1 MKRKGW
7 KFLQKMAKDQRA
19 SFVSGL
25 VIALWNSWPYTFSM
39 RKALSVVTAIC
50 SALAVVWLLITLF
63 TQPSPLAKTNYFPL
77 ALHNS
82 WTHLVTFS
90 GDYLYY
96 MTETVIKDDMPLLEE
111 ISYVVAE
118 EYEPLTTASPE
129 AKSTVAYFHKDGF
142 LHRYPWLD
150 SDGKKIWDTKLGEGS
165 EQILPLP
172 YLGKTTWQIGM
183 QTNAWPLNGGQTMT
197 ASAKA
202 WIDPEEVRVP
212 AGVFQ
217 NCLRVETIS
226 ANHYVDNNNESKGY
240 RLHHIEWY
248 ADGVGL
254 VRAISNEGEGTPIK
268 SLTELVWYNV
278 QP

>member
-1 MKRKGW
+1 MKRRSAADLIPVAVIVDFHRVGLRLVAVSSMYLCMGRAFAAILALCST
-7 KFLQKMAKDQRA
+7 FL
-19 SFVSGL
+19 
-25 VIALWNSWPYTFSM
+25 
-39 RKALSVVTAIC
+39 VVW
-50 SALAVVWLLITLF
+50 ALALLF
-63 TQPSPLAKTNYFPL
+63 TPSPPTPVANFFPL

-96 MTETVIKDDMPLLEE
+96 MTETVIKDDMNLSGDE
-111 ISYVVAE
+111 SYVVAE
-118 EYEPLTTASPE
+118 EYEPLTAASPE
-129 AKSTVAYFHKDGF
+129 ARSTVAYFYKDGF

-150 SDGKKIWDTKLGEGS
+150 SDGTRIWDTKLGEGA
-165 EQILPLP
+165 EQILPMP
-172 YLGKTTWQIGM
+172 YHGKTSWRLAT

-202 WIDPEEVRVP
+202 WIDPVEVRVP
-212 AGVFQ
+212 AGVFR

-226 ANHYVDNNNESKGY
+226 ANQYIDPKNRTKGY
-240 RLHHIEWY
+240 RLQYTEWY

-278 QP
+278 QK

>member
-1 MKRKGW
+1 
-7 KFLQKMAKDQRA
+7 MANRIFIVMGRVLA
-19 SFVSGL
+19 
-25 VIALWNSWPYTFSM
+25 A
-39 RKALSVVTAIC
+39 VTALC
-50 SALAVVWLLITLF
+50 SMLLVVWTLTTLF
-63 TQPSPLAKTNYFPL
+63 TPQSSASSANYFPL

-96 MTETVIKDDMPLLEE
+96 MTETVIKDDMHLPEGK
-111 ISYVVAE
+111 SYVVAE

-150 SDGKKIWDTKLGEGS
+150 SDGVKVWDTKLGEGA
-165 EQILPLP
+165 EQILPMP
-172 YLGKTTWQIGM
+172 YRGKTSWRLGM

-202 WIDPEEVRVP
+202 WIDPVEVRVP
-212 AGVFQ
+212 AGVFR

-226 ANHYVDNNNESKGY
+226 ANQYVDPKNEAKEY
-240 RLHHIEWY
+240 QLHHVEWY

-254 VRAISNEGEGTPIK
+254 VRAISSEGEGTPIK

-278 QP
+278 QK

>member
-1 MKRKGW
+1 MCSMYFVMG
-7 KFLQKMAKDQRA
+7 RA
-19 SFVSGL
+19 F
-25 VIALWNSWPYTFSM
+25 
-39 RKALSVVTAIC
+39 TAV
-50 SALAVVWLLITLF
+50 SALCSTLLIVWALTLLF
-63 TQPSPLAKTNYFPL
+63 TPSPPPPAANFFPL

-96 MTETVIKDDMPLLEE
+96 MTETVIKDDMSLSGDV
-111 ISYVVAE
+111 SYVVAE
-118 EYEPLTTASPE
+118 EYEPLTTSSPE
-129 AKSTVAYFHKDGF
+129 ARSTVAYFYRDGF

-150 SDGKKIWDTKLGEGS
+150 SDGVRIWDTKLGEGA
-165 EQILPLP
+165 EQILPMP
-172 YLGKTTWQIGM
+172 YRGKTSWRIGM

-202 WIDPEEVRVP
+202 WIDPVEVRVP
-212 AGVFQ
+212 AGVFR
-217 NCLRVETIS
+217 NCLRVETVS
-226 ANHYVDNNNESKGY
+226 ANQYVDAKNQPKGY

-248 ADGVGL
+248 ANGVGL

-278 QP
+278 QG

>member
-1 MKRKGW
+1 MENRIVVIMG
-7 KFLQKMAKDQRA
+7 RA
-19 SFVSGL
+19 L
-25 VIALWNSWPYTFSM
+25 A
-39 RKALSVVTAIC
+39 AVTALC
-50 SALAVVWLLITLF
+50 SMLLVVWMLTTLF
-63 TQPSPLAKTNYFPL
+63 TPQSSASSANYFPL

-96 MTETVIKDDMPLLEE
+96 MTETVIKDDMRLPGGK
-111 ISYVVAE
+111 SYVVAE

-150 SDGKKIWDTKLGEGS
+150 SDGMKVWDTKLGEGS
-165 EQILPLP
+165 EQILPMP
-172 YLGKTTWQIGM
+172 YQGKTSWRLGM
-183 QTNAWPLNGGQTMT
+183 QTNAWPLSGGQTMT

-202 WIDPEEVRVP
+202 WIDPIEVRVP
-212 AGVFQ
+212 AGVFR

-226 ANHYVDNNNESKGY
+226 ANQYVDPKNESKGY
-240 RLHHIEWY
+240 RLHHVEWY

-254 VRAISNEGEGTPIK
+254 VRAISSEGEGTPIK

-278 QP
+278 QK

>member
-1 MKRKGW
+1 M
-7 KFLQKMAKDQRA
+7 L
-19 SFVSGL
+19 L
-25 VIALWNSWPYTFSM
+25 
-39 RKALSVVTAIC
+39 
-50 SALAVVWLLITLF
+50 VVWTLATLF
-63 TQPSPLAKTNYFPL
+63 TPQSSTRSADYFPL

-96 MTETVIKDDMPLLEE
+96 MTETVIMDDMHLSGGK
-111 ISYVVAE
+111 SYVVAE

-129 AKSTVAYFHKDGF
+129 ARSTVAYFHKDGF

-150 SDGKKIWDTKLGEGS
+150 SDGIKVWDTKLGEGA
-165 EQILPLP
+165 EQILPMP
-172 YLGKTTWQIGM
+172 YRGRTSWQLGM

-202 WIDPEEVRVP
+202 WIDPVEVRVP
-212 AGVFQ
+212 AGVFR

-226 ANHYVDNNNESKGY
+226 ANQYLNPRKEAKGY
-240 RLHHIEWY
+240 QLHFVEWY

-254 VRAISNEGEGTPIK
+254 VRAISSEGEGTPIK
-268 SLTELVWYNV
+268 SITELVWYNV
-278 QP
+278 RK